1 MFEKRGDSFTVSYS
15 KLQNSRPK
23 RRGGQSAQG
32 KAEDAGGLAP
42 AKDDNAAMRT
52 LYPRSFA
59 GYSDDCYRYA
69 GYNSGSLSTG
79 PPIRIQLYP
88 LPARAVLGVGDLNS
102 LGLQFIPDAVGFGE
116 VLRLLRL
123 GALKDQRVNGGIA
136 LAGDGDAAG
145 G

>member
-42 AKDDNAAMRT
+42 VKDDNAAIRT

-69 GYNSGSLSTG
+69 GYNSGSLSAG
-79 PPIRIQLYP
+79 PYPSNYIRFQLAP
-88 LPARAVLGVGDLNS
+88 SLVSVTSIPWAFSSSRMRSASAKFFAFFASAR
-102 LGLQFIPDAVGFGE
+102 
-116 VLRLLRL
+116 
-123 GALKDQRVNGGIA
+123 
-136 LAGDGDAAG
+136 
-145 G
+145 